1 MAVRRK
7 AYIANTLRKRIEH
20 SLQTRALSPG
30 DRLPS
35 TREIGSELGADPR
48 VVLAAYQTLADD
60 GLVVL
65 RPRSGVF
72 VSPVSALPGVDR
84 PPSSDFL
91 AEVLVRG
98 VVRGFSLLSFTDSLR
113 IAAFGRT
120 LRAAVIAGTVD
131 QVEGLCRELRVDYG
145 LQSTGI
151 HGDQLKSGS
160 AVPTAIR
167 RAHLLVT
174 TERYGAA
181 ITQIAEQLDKP
192 VIVVNVRPAFVGE
205 EWQGVVR
212 GGRVYIVAAD
222 AGFLAIAREHLRT
235 AVDLGNIKMLIA
247 GRDDL
252 GIIPPHAPTYV
263 TEAARQK
270 LGKTR
275 IPGRLIPPTRL
286 FAEDSV
292 RAIID
297 FIVARNTSDI
307 SWDGVA
313 PGS

>member
-7 AYIANTLRKRIEH
+7 AYIANTLRKRIEN

-72 VSPVSALPGVDR
+72 VAPASALPGEER
-84 PPSSDFL
+84 LPPPDL
-91 AEVLVRG
+91 LEDVLVSG
-98 VVRGFSLLSFTDSLR
+98 VVRGFSLLSFTDNLR

-120 LRAAVIAGTVD
+120 LRAAVIAAATD
-131 QVEGLCRELRVDYG
+131 LVEELRRELQVDYG

-151 HGDQLKSGS
+151 LESQLKPGSGTP
-160 AVPTAIR
+160 AAIQ

-174 TERYGAA
+174 TTALSPSVAKLAG
-181 ITQIAEQLDKP
+181 QLEKP
-192 VIVVNVRPAFVGE
+192 VIVANLRPAFVGE
-205 EWQGVVR
+205 DWQAILRR
-212 GGRVYIVAAD
+212 GRIYIVAAD
-222 AGFLAIAREHLRT
+222 SSFLAVARNYLKST
-235 AVDLGNIKMLIA
+235 VDLGNIRMLVA

-252 GIIPPHAPTYV
+252 TVIPPYAPTYV

-275 IPGRLIPPTRL
+275 VPGRAIPPARL
-286 FAEDSV
+286 FAEDTV
-292 RAIID
+292 RAIIK
-297 FIVARNTSDI
+297 FIVARNTSDT
-307 SWDGVA
+307 S
-313 PGS
+313 

>member
-7 AYIANTLRKRIEH
+7 AYIANTLRKRIEN

-65 RPRSGVF
+65 RPRSGVY
-72 VSPVSALPGVDR
+72 VAPASALPGTDQ
-84 PPSSDFL
+84 PPPTDLL
-91 AEVLVRG
+91 AEVLVSG
-98 VVRGFSLLSFTDSLR
+98 VVRGFSLLNFTDSLR
-113 IAAFGRT
+113 LAAFGRT
-120 LRAAVIAGTVD
+120 LRAAVISEMVD
-131 QVEGLCRELRVDYG
+131 QAEGLCRELRADYG
-145 LQSTGI
+145 VQSAGVLGST
-151 HGDQLKSGS
+151 LKPGS
-160 AVPTAIR
+160 DVPTAIR

-174 TERYGAA
+174 TKQFGPAIKRLGA
-181 ITQIAEQLDKP
+181 QLDKP
-192 VIVVNVRPAFVGE
+192 VIVVNVRPAFVGG
-205 EWQGVVR
+205 EWQAVIR
-212 GGRVYIVAAD
+212 SGRIYVVAAESS
-222 AGFLAIAREHLRT
+222 FLASVQDHLRT
-235 AVDLGNIKMLIA
+235 TIDLSNIKMLVA

-252 GIIPPHAPTYV
+252 SVIPPHAPTYV

-275 IPGRLIPPTRL
+275 VPGRLIPPPRI

-292 RAIID
+292 RAIIN
-297 FIVARNTSDI
+297 FIVARNTTDNS
-307 SWDGVA
+307 
-313 PGS
+313 

>member
-1 MAVRRK
+1 MAVRRR
-7 AYIANTLRKRIEH
+7 AYIANTLRKRIEN
-20 SLQTRALSPG
+20 SLRTRALSPG

-72 VSPVSALPGVDR
+72 VAPVSTLPDADR
-84 PPSSDFL
+84 VPSTDLL
-91 AEVLVRG
+91 AEVLVSG
-98 VVRGFSLLSFTDSLR
+98 VVRGFSLLSFTDNLR

-120 LRAAVIAGTVD
+120 LRAAVVAGTID
-131 QVEGLCRELRVDYG
+131 QVQGLCRELRVDYG
-145 LQSTGI
+145 LQSTGLL
-151 HGDQLKSGS
+151 GDQLKPGGVVH
-160 AVPTAIR
+160 AAIR

-174 TERYGAA
+174 TKSFSSA
-181 ITQIAEQLDKP
+181 ITPLAAELDKP
-192 VIVVNVRPAFVGE
+192 VIIVNVRPAFVGE
-205 EWQGVVR
+205 EWQAVIR
-212 GGRVYIVAAD
+212 SGRVYVVAAEPS
-222 AGFLAIAREHLRT
+222 FLSIVRDHLRT
-235 AVDLGNIKMLIA
+235 TVDFGDIKMLVA

-275 IPGRLIPPTRL
+275 VPGRLIPPSRL

-292 RAIID
+292 RAIIK
-297 FIVARNTSDI
+297 FIVTANTSDN
-307 SWDGVA
+307 
-313 PGS
+313 